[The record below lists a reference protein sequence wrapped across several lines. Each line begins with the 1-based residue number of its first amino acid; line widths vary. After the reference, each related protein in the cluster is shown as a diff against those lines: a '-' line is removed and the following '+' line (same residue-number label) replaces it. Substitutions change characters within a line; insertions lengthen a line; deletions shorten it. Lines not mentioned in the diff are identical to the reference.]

1 MRIAT
6 IDIHVPF
13 VENLTV
19 TAPSLHLE
27 SLRWSFDLERQG
39 HPSRLQPVHFDV
51 GGLAFCSAIQLFEVE
66 ATRIGSQCA
75 LEGPP

>member
-19 TAPSLHLE
+19 TAS
-27 SLRWSFDLERQG
+27 SSRRNRCGRSFDLERQG

-66 ATRIGSQCA
+66 ATHIGSQCA

>member
-19 TAPSLHLE
+19 TAPTLHRE
-27 SLRWSFDLERQG
+27 SLRWSFGLERQG
-39 HPSRLQPVHFDV
+39 HPSRLQPVQFDL
-51 GGLAFCSAIQLFEVE
+51 GGFAF
-66 ATRIGSQCA
+66 RR
-75 LEGPP
+75 

>member
-27 SLRWSFDLERQG
+27 SLRW
-39 HPSRLQPVHFDV
+39 V
-51 GGLAFCSAIQLFEVE
+51 I
-66 ATRIGSQCA
+66 
-75 LEGPP
+75 

>member
-19 TAPSLHLE
+19 TAPTLHRQSLQG
-27 SLRWSFDLERQG
+27 SFGLERQG

-66 ATRIGSQCA
+66 APLIRSQCP

>member
-19 TAPSLHLE
+19 SAPSLHLD
-27 SLRWSFDLERQG
+27 RCDG
-39 HPSRLQPVHFDV
+39 HL
-51 GGLAFCSAIQLFEVE
+51 
-66 ATRIGSQCA
+66 T
-75 LEGPP
+75 